1 MDQIAAPPAVF
12 VGIDVAKDRLD
23 IHLLPMGEAIA
34 VPRDGEGLAQLVAR
48 LTPLAPGL
56 VVVEATGGFEI
67 TVAAA
72 LFGAGLPLA
81 VVNPRRVRD
90 FARALGILAKTDAID
105 AKVLALFAERVRPP
119 VRPLPAAEAS
129 ELAELVAR
137 RRQLIDMITAEGNRR
152 RQLRDKR
159 LLRRLD
165 AHILWLNKELSSTD
179 TDLRQRIETSEAWR
193 RADELLTSVP
203 GIGPKVAGVLIAEL
217 PELGQLDR
225 RRIAALVG
233 VAPVNV
239 DSGTHRG
246 RRHVRGGRA
255 SVRSAL
261 YMAALVATRHN
272 PAIRD
277 FYQRLI
283 ARGTAKKAGIVAAM
297 RKLLTILNAIIR
309 DQKAWQTA

>member
-23 IHLLPMGEAIA
+23 IHLLPMGEAFA

>member
-1 MDQIAAPPAVF
+1 MDQLSATPAVF

-23 IHLLPMGEAIA
+23 IHLLPMGEAFA
-34 VPRDGEGLAQLVAR
+34 VPRDSEGLAQLVAR
-48 LTPLAPGL
+48 LTPLAPSL
-56 VVVEATGGFEI
+56 VVVEATGGFEV

-81 VVNPRRVRD
+81 VVNPGRVRD
-90 FARALGILAKTDAID
+90 FARALGILAKTDALD

-129 ELAELVAR
+129 ELAEAVAR
-137 RRQLIDMITAEGNRR
+137 RRQLIDMITAESNRR

-165 AHILWLNKELSSTD
+165 AHILWLNKELTNTD
-179 TDLRQRIETSEAWR
+179 TDLRQRIQASEAWR

-203 GIGPKVAGVLIAEL
+203 GIGPKVASVLIAEL

-239 DSGTHRG
+239 DSGTLRG
-246 RRHVRGGRA
+246 KRHVRGGRTT
-255 SVRSAL
+255 VRSAL

-283 ARGTAKKAGIVAAM
+283 ARGSAKKAGIVAAM
-297 RKLLTILNAIIR
+297 RKLLTVLNAIIR
-309 DQKAWQTA
+309 DQKPWQSA

>member
-23 IHLLPMGEAIA
+23 IHLLPMGEAFA

-309 DQKAWQTA
+309 DQKARQTA

>member
-23 IHLLPMGEAIA
+23 IHLLPMGEAFA
-34 VPRDGEGLAQLVAR
+34 VPRDGEGFAQLVAR